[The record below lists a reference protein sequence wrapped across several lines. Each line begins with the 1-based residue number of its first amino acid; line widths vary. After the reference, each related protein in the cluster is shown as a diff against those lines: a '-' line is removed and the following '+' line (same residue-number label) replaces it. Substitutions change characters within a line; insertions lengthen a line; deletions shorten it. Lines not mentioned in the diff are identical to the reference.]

1 MDPAVDV
8 PLPYVPEMT
17 GDLGSDVDAL
27 LGLHPEGF
35 SVMYDNWE
43 LERLRDIFLSIVGG
57 LGPEGVQRWM
67 DTGTP
72 SGWRLANDG
81 YFELLAERAAHL
93 IDSPMT

>member
-8 PLPYVPEMT
+8 PLPHVPEMT
-17 GDLGSDVDAL
+17 GDLAADVDAL

-57 LGPEGVQRWM
+57 LGVEGLQAWM
-67 DTGTP
+67 GSGTP
-72 SGWRLANDG
+72 SGWQLACDG
-81 YFELLAERAAHL
+81 NFWQLDQRAAHL